1 MSGLNP
7 ILTCREVIDLLADD
21 LDHSLPVSVELKLK
35 LHLFLCRSCRRFRRT
50 YRKTVGI
57 VHALR
62 GVEDRFDPGILPEEL
77 VRRIMMRRQSV
88 GTVSDTLGGLDNE
101 PAAGA

>member
-7 ILTCREVIDLLADD
+7 ILTCREVVELLADD
-21 LDHSLPVSVELKLK
+21 LDQALPLSLEMKLK

-50 YRKTVGI
+50 YRKTVTI

-62 GVEDRFDPGILPEEL
+62 RAEDRLDPGILPDEL
-77 VRRIMMRRQSV
+77 VRRIILRRQ
-88 GTVSDTLGGLDNE
+88 
-101 PAAGA
+101 AAGIRTASPPGTDHDPVTQ

>member
-7 ILTCREVIDLLADD
+7 ILTCREMVDLLAED
-21 LDHSLPVSVELKLK
+21 LDHTLPVSLDLRFR
-35 LHLFLCRSCRRFRRT
+35 LHLFLCRSCRSFRRT

-62 GVEDRFDPGILPEEL
+62 GIENRFDPGILPNEL
-77 VRRIMMRRQSV
+77 VQRIMGRRQMARMADPQPLRPDS
-88 GTVSDTLGGLDNE
+88 E
-101 PAAGA
+101 PVVDP